1 MWERHCRDHPHTTFL
16 VGGGRPP
23 TRPPTPLSNVGGH
36 NGTAT
41 SKANAKAIPTTKPA
55 GKGVSKKPAA
65 KQEPVG
71 TKGTQCKRPAM
82 AQEVP
87 DEETDNTDETKY
99 NQAMLLTGG
108 DTILSKA
115 VMSVDRYQN
124 NAWKDSLTGPVD
136 ELLKAEWASVT
147 TCGFGNQ
154 KKLKLDSI
162 SVINSL
168 LCD

>member
-1 MWERHCRDHPHTTFL
+1 MWERHCRDHPHKTFL

-55 GKGVSKKPAA
+55 GKCVSKKPAA

-82 AQEVP
+82 AQ
-87 DEETDNTDETKY
+87 
-99 NQAMLLTGG
+99 
-108 DTILSKA
+108 
-115 VMSVDRYQN
+115 
-124 NAWKDSLTGPVD
+124 
-136 ELLKAEWASVT
+136 
-147 TCGFGNQ
+147 
-154 KKLKLDSI
+154 
-162 SVINSL
+162 
-168 LCD
+168 